1 MATWGRQVISI
12 SLLGFAACSSS
23 GTSKATAPRSAPPTT
38 PARPTTRTT
47 SATPLYSFDNSVPPP
62 KLVNSGTNFK
72 KILQSLLDYANWTVA
87 HRVDPSLAANF
98 TAPNSAIDAGYRHD
112 LGVLRDDK
120 KRGYEIRNGDN
131 EIRIV
136 SQTPTVFSARVNE
149 HIVTQKIVDPSGRVT
164 SHRRM
169 SAPTTAYQY
178 VVVRVGERWYLAGVS
193 EVNEDVR
200 L

>member
-1 MATWGRQVISI
+1 VATWGRQVISI

-23 GTSKATAPRSAPPTT
+23 SQKAAAPSSAPPTSS
-38 PARPTTRTT
+38 ARPTSTT
-47 SATPLYSFDNSVPPP
+47 TTTVPLYSFDNRVPPP
-62 KLVNSGTNFK
+62 KLVNTGTNYK
-72 KILQSLLDYANWTVA
+72 DILQSLLDYANWTVA
-87 HRVDPSLAANF
+87 HRVEPSLAANF
-98 TAPNSAIDAGYRHD
+98 TAPHSAIDAGYRHD
-112 LGVLRDDK
+112 LGVLRADK
-120 KRGYEIRNGDN
+120 KRGYEVRNGKD

-136 SQTPTVFSARVNE
+136 SQTPSVFSARVNE
-149 HIVTQKIVDPSGRVT
+149 HIVTQNIVDPSGKVT
-164 SHRRM
+164 SRRRM

>member
-1 MATWGRQVISI
+1 VATWGRQVISI

-23 GTSKATAPRSAPPTT
+23 GTPKATAPRSAPPTT
-38 PARPTTRTT
+38 PARQTTTT
-47 SATPLYSFDNSVPPP
+47 TTAIPLYSFDNSVPPP
-62 KLVNSGTNFK
+62 KLVNSGTNYK

-98 TAPNSAIDAGYRHD
+98 TAPSSAIDAGYRHD

-164 SHRRM
+164 SQRRM

-178 VVVRVGERWYLAGVS
+178 VVVRVGDRWYLASVS